1 MANTI
6 TKIIQI
12 IASFSSLLPLIFF
25 FIFQRNN
32 KSKELRVILFYLI
45 YCAAND
51 LVSFYLFQVAHLLPF
66 FLYDIFTVV
75 EFSLFT
81 WYFYKIINNKQFKKL
96 IPFSILLF
104 IIFSVSLY
112 ILLPENTSFSSP
124 IAGTESVLI
133 IGMCIYYFFDQLKQP
148 NTLMIYSSINFWI
161 IISFLIYLAGT
172 FFLNIYADSMITDK
186 AFIKQYIL
194 INSSFNILKNI
205 LLSVAMLMKPDKSIT
220 KTTFPEDRL
229 DADWNA
235 NQSLHNLN

>member
-25 FIFQRNN
+25 FIFQKNN

-51 LVSFYLFQVAHLLPF
+51 LVSFYLWQVAHLQIF

-161 IISFLIYLAGT
+161 IIAFLIYLAGT

-205 LLSVAMLMKPDKSIT
+205 LLSVAMLMKPDKPIT
-220 KTTFPEDRL
+220 QTTFPEDRL
-229 DADWNA
+229 DTDWNA